1 MQNFYKF
8 QKILCVIVL
17 LTTCGCLYP
26 SASNSE
32 PSEPTPAPD
41 SKVLAIADSLSDA
54 EKEDCVKMYGVF
66 TAFSRYV
73 EDGHRGIDNTKQM
86 LDLWKKTLDNLGWD
100 KEKYLKFTDAVEAEL
115 KSRGL
120 EDSKPMSEAKS
131 TVVEAFELI
140 ASGCKHAAINAGL
153 SGE

>member
-8 QKILCVIVL
+8 QKILCIIVL

-32 PSEPTPAPD
+32 PSGPTPPPD
-41 SKVLAIADSLSDA
+41 SKVLAIANSLSNA
-54 EKEDCVKMYGVF
+54 EREDCVKMYGVF
-66 TAFSRYV
+66 TAFSRYI

-100 KEKYLKFTDAVEAEL
+100 KEKYLKQYLTLAKHYKSKQIFENLL
-115 KSRGL
+115 KTILNKNG
-120 EDSKPMSEAKS
+120 
-131 TVVEAFELI
+131 
-140 ASGCKHAAINAGL
+140 G
-153 SGE
+153 